1 MISSGTKLTE
11 DYILG
16 CVKDVMQLCK
26 QKRMEN
32 ISQASQGRPCRPK
45 YYKCQKFR
53 YKAVKYLN
61 QQQEDDNSGNQSSN
75 SQGSWGHRWGSRW
88 GSLRQNHGGQ
98 TAEEQNIAQSSDEES
113 GNCIVKEYDYD
124 CEIVCE
130 VGLDRRPYGG
140 G

>member
-1 MISSGTKLTE
+1 MLAGVSCVFAIFSIAMLVEKGPEVTRGGTTICQGRLNSRLHYILEDRYATLHKLMISSGTKLTE

-61 QQQEDDNSGNQSSN
+61 QQQEDDNSGNHSSN
-75 SQGSWGHRWGSRW
+75 SQ
-88 GSLRQNHGGQ
+88 
-98 TAEEQNIAQSSDEES
+98 SS
-113 GNCIVKEYDYD
+113 
-124 CEIVCE
+124 
-130 VGLDRRPYGG
+130 
-140 G
+140 